1 MKYKY
6 QLTDEVNVKSLGI
19 GKIKDFQISRID
31 NQDIPS
37 YWILFSEEIYPDKQP
52 RNIWESSITGIHK
65 RQLKFE
71 GIDDWNRPVFK
82 DHNNNRFGD
91 VDNLF
96 KWGSTFEIVT
106 SKISEKHICYFGSTF
121 GCEPIGTLIN
131 PDKIKL
137 VKEWE
142 E

>member
-6 QLTDEVNVKSLGI
+6 QITDEVNVKDVGI
-19 GKIKDFQISRID
+19 GKIKDFQVSRID
-31 NQDIPS
+31 NEDIPS
-37 YWILFSEEIYPDKQP
+37 YWILFNKEIYPDNQP
-52 RNIWESSITGIHK
+52 RNILESSITGIHK

-91 VDNLF
+91 TENLF
-96 KWGSTFEIVT
+96 KWDSTFEMVT

-121 GCEPIGTLIN
+121 NCEPTGTLIN
-131 PDKIKL
+131 PNKIKL

>member
-6 QLTDEVNVKSLGI
+6 QITDEVNVKDVGI
-19 GKIKDFQISRID
+19 GKIKDFQVSRID
-31 NQDIPS
+31 NEDIPS
-37 YWILFSEEIYPDKQP
+37 YWILFNEEIYPDKQP
-52 RNIWESSITGIHK
+52 RNILESSITGIHK

-96 KWGSTFEIVT
+96 EWGSTFEIVT
-106 SKISEKHICYFGSTF
+106 EKISEKHICYFGDTF
-121 GCEPIGTLIN
+121 GCEPMGISISPN
-131 PDKIKL
+131 KIKL

>member
-6 QLTDEVNVKSLGI
+6 QITDEVIVEDIGV
-19 GKIKDFQISRID
+19 GKIKNFQISTID
-31 NQDIPS
+31 NTQIPS
-37 YWILFSEEIYPDKQP
+37 YWIMFDKNIYPDEQA
-52 RNIWESSITGIHK
+52 RNIFETSIEKLHK
-65 RQLKFE
+65 RELKFE

-96 KWGSTFEIVT
+96 NWGDTFETVT

-121 GCEPIGTLIN
+121 GCEPMGTLIN